1 MSVFKDFLESITIA
15 GEPLVPQREAYRM
28 DGTFPDP
35 DMRRRAG
42 LGTCNCCD
50 YFTFGA
56 DNGVILIEETRLGD
70 RIKDLME
77 KYKYLDDTDQRN
89 HVTRLI
95 LQENRLKAYGSLLV
109 LCRLFSKKADAVAAS
124 ISSDTKYSFW
134 LVASVKEP
142 ADDVFAMDYFKDRLG
157 RQLRDVL
164 TKAVVDSVEVVPAE
178 ALAAKLASAGGMT
191 DQGPGIS

>member
-1 MSVFKDFLESITIA
+1 
-15 GEPLVPQREAYRM
+15 
-28 DGTFPDP
+28 
-35 DMRRRAG
+35 
-42 LGTCNCCD
+42 
-50 YFTFGA
+50 
-56 DNGVILIEETRLGD
+56 
-70 RIKDLME
+70 ME
-77 KYKYLDDTDQRN
+77 KYKYLDSTDQRN

-142 ADDVFAMDYFKDRLG
+142 ADDVFTMDYFKDRLV

-191 DQGPGIS
+191 DQGPGSS